1 MLSCFEFKEDVSCII
16 KYNNLNNSCLY
27 NWALKF
33 DVYGNIVFS
42 SAKTSKDLMLAYFW
56 NMIPWNPEFDLN
68 KPQEKNVVRE
78 ES

>member
-1 MLSCFEFKEDVSCII
+1 
-16 KYNNLNNSCLY
+16 
-27 NWALKF
+27 
-33 DVYGNIVFS
+33 
-42 SAKTSKDLMLAYFW
+42 MLAYFW